1 MNVAFSNIIIIKQKR
16 KKKKANN
23 IETQLIHSEVFSKN
37 IMGSNPPPSPN
48 YQILKEMF
56 VK

>member
-23 IETQLIHSEVFSKN
+23 IETQLIQSVVFSKN

-48 YQILKEMF
+48 
-56 VK
+56 VC